1 MVVIMVEQEKHSL
14 METKYNYESAS
25 VAIEKLKQDGYEV
38 DYNIEFDELVATAN
52 DYKID
57 QIYRYEG
64 ATDPGDESHVYGI
77 QNIKTGSKGIFV
89 AGDISVIE
97 GKKRDIILEL
107 EIRARQEEQKGS

>member
-1 MVVIMVEQEKHSL
+1 MKTRH
-14 METKYNYESAS
+14 NYESAS
-25 VAIEKLKQDGYEV
+25 VAIEKLKQEGYEV
-38 DYNIEFDELVATAN
+38 DYNIEFDELLASAK

-77 QNIKTGSKGIFV
+77 QNVKTGSKGIFV

-107 EIRARQEEQKGS
+107 EIRARHEEQEGS

>member
-1 MVVIMVEQEKHSL
+1 MKTS
-14 METKYNYESAS
+14 YNYESAS
-25 VAIEKLKQDGYEV
+25 VAIEMLKQAGYEV
-38 DYNIEFDELVATAN
+38 DYNIEFDELHTSAN

-57 QIYRYEG
+57 HIYRYEG

-77 QNIKTGSKGIFV
+77 QNVKTGSKGVFV

-107 EIRARQEEQKGS
+107 EVRARHEEQKGS